1 MIKRLAHI
9 CIHTHDLEETGRYY
23 FDGLGL
29 EKGFE
34 FIKNGALFG
43 YYIKLG
49 DSTFIEVFQGKNS
62 EVGNI
67 NHLAIEVDDIDA
79 VIARLQ
85 AHGYEVGAKKLGADN
100 SWQAWTADPN
110 GVRIEFH
117 EYTPTSMQLVGGQCQ
132 VNW

>member
-79 VIARLQ
+79 VIARQPSYLT
-85 AHGYEVGAKKLGADN
+85 AMATALTEVGMADWRDWLR
-100 SWQAWTADPN
+100 WQ
-110 GVRIEFH
+110 V
-117 EYTPTSMQLVGGQCQ
+117 C
-132 VNW
+132 